1 VTCAVPRFTPI
12 EFLLSCFKI
21 RFCLSRSTVEQ
32 LKKKIMDEIREI
44 WSKTLQNICS
54 EFKIFLTNSLKIS
67 FDDLFLLKD
76 FLADKICILNV
87 LSILSFNLLI
97 SKLLYKEI
105 IFCKNCKKNEFYCH
119 NVFTFQ
125 NR

>member
-1 VTCAVPRFTPI
+1 
-12 EFLLSCFKI
+12 
-21 RFCLSRSTVEQ
+21 
-32 LKKKIMDEIREI
+32 MDEIREI

-105 IFCKNCKKNEFYCH
+105 IFCKNVGVKLEFYCH